1 MTQHNSVS
9 MIKNYFVILVFAWTA
24 VAAWSLVWTIRTA
37 EQNTTITALA
47 QGRMALE
54 KDKMF
59 RKWSSAHG
67 GVYTF
72 TTTTIPNPYLSHLK
86 DRDIKL
92 PDGRTLTL
100 INPAYMIRQMY
111 ELNKDSKAV
120 RTRLVSDRL
129 LNPVNIPEGWEVN
142 ALDQVLK
149 TGKEYYETD
158 SYDSKYDFKLM
169 APFFIEKTCLKCHAF
184 QGYKVG
190 DIRGAIS
197 VVTDITEVK
206 RGENDIKRSAYVGHI
221 ILYLIVLGLL
231 RIGYLNLVRMLTQV
245 HDHEKAMNNAL
256 SRTES
261 ILQSASECIFGVDRM
276 GTVTFIN
283 NALAEKLK
291 YPADEL
297 VGRSHIIFTHKRDE
311 QGMPVES
318 ADCCIVKS
326 IGTGTRI
333 NTIETFT
340 IKDGTDFSGEMF
352 VSPIFLD
359 NYPAG
364 AVVSFFDIT
373 ERLAK
378 DSAIEKALEEKNV
391 LLSELHHRVKNNL
404 QIVSGI
410 LSLQADAAEEG
421 QQSAQDILKNAQS
434 RVMSMALMHDCL
446 YKSDDLSTIDMADY
460 FSKLIDYYAA
470 TFTLSGSMIRF
481 ETDIDRIDLP
491 ISSTITCGLLIN
503 ELVTNSIKHAFT
515 DTENPA
521 IRISL
526 KEERGDVVLR
536 VSDNGKGLTKEDQ
549 EKDGLGMML
558 IQSLTEQLYGK
569 LKIESQKGLTTEIS
583 FPKRIQ
589 KS

>member
-37 EQNTTITALA
+37 ERNTTITALA

-59 RKWSSAHG
+59 RKWSSLHG

-72 TTTTIPNPYLSHLK
+72 TKTTIPNPYLSHLK

-100 INPAYMIRQMY
+100 VNPAYMIRQMY
-111 ELNKDSKAV
+111 EINKDSKAV

-142 ALDQVLK
+142 ALDQVMR
-149 TGKEYYETD
+149 TGKEFYETD
-158 SYDSKYDFKLM
+158 SYDSKHEFKLM
-169 APFFIEKTCLKCHAF
+169 APFYIEKTCLKCHAF

-206 RGENDIKRSAYVGHI
+206 RGESDIKRSAYVGHI
-221 ILYLIVLGLL
+221 ILYLIVLALL

-256 SRTES
+256 SRNES
-261 ILQSASECIFGVDRM
+261 ILQSASECIFGVDRL
-276 GTVTFIN
+276 GNVTFIN
-283 NALAEKLK
+283 NALTETLK

-297 VGRSHIIFTHKRDE
+297 VGKSHTMFTHKRDE
-311 QGMPVES
+311 QGLPLEA
-318 ADCCIVKS
+318 ADCCIIKS
-326 IGTGTRI
+326 IGTGARV
-333 NTIETFT
+333 NTVETFT
-340 IKDGTDFSGEMF
+340 RKDGTEFFGEMF
-352 VSPIFLD
+352 VSPILID

-373 ERLAK
+373 ERIAK

-421 QQSAQDILKNAQS
+421 EKSAQDILKNAQS

-460 FSKLIDYYAA
+460 FSKLIDYYSV

-526 KEERGDVVLR
+526 KEERGDVVLK
-536 VSDNGKGLTKEDQ
+536 VSDNGCGLVQDSM

-569 LKIESQKGLTTEIS
+569 LTIENLNGLTTTII

-589 KS
+589 KT